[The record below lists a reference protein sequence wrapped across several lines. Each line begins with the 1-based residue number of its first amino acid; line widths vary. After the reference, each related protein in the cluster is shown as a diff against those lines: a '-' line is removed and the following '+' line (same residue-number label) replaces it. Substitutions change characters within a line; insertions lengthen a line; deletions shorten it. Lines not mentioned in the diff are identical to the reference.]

1 MAEDAMSYGMTML
14 RFQNGRMATIP
25 RDAIVAVLLR
35 YGCRVAQL
43 REGSNEIGLP
53 HTEPKYSPFG
63 EFAILSI
70 KDGEVTEFGLH
81 RPQATQECRG
91 LLFSL
96 IDELKLTMLP
106 DYGSYI
112 FAREDMF
119 SEIPQD
125 FLSQFPNLVAVKRPE
140 DCV

>member
-1 MAEDAMSYGMTML
+1 MSYGMTLL

-63 EFAILSI
+63 HFAILSI
-70 KDGEVTEFGLH
+70 KDGEVTDFGLH
-81 RPQATQECRG
+81 GPQATQECRG
-91 LLFSL
+91 LLLLFSL

-125 FLSQFPNLVAVKRPE
+125 FLRQFPNLVAVKRPE